1 MYILTHHAAVCVS
14 PCHALRAR
22 AICAH
27 APASNL
33 PSVCLHAAVC
43 LQIRLDQNGR
53 KLGGREGEYHTPQ
66 SQKLVQD
73 KQGTVMQIDLGAAM
87 SQMGDMEREMQSH
100 EGCR

>member
-1 MYILTHHAAVCVS
+1 MLKRNPVYNRFA
-14 PCHALRAR
+14 
-22 AICAH
+22 
-27 APASNL
+27 
-33 PSVCLHAAVC
+33 C

-53 KLGGREGEYHTPQ
+53 KIGGRDSEYHTPQ

-100 EGCR
+100 EGCRCELYAA